1 MKESRA
7 LRITI
12 ITIVLLV
19 LCNLSL
25 IVILWLKPGPPPRPN
40 NESPRNFLVRNLQ
53 FGESQI
59 RQYDSLIAIH
69 QSDMK
74 RLRDESKNLKEQL
87 FSKIGV
93 NDNQSLIDSLT
104 QQIGKNQ
111 AATESASF
119 RHFNKVRAIC
129 TEGQK
134 KDFDKVIG
142 DLIKRMG
149 QNDRPGGP
157 RNDGEHPPPHG
168 PMRLDGPPPPPPPH
182 GGPYDRQG
190 PPPQP
195 GEPYNRPGPPP
206 HQ

>member
-25 IVILWLKPGPPPRPN
+25 IVILWMKPGPPPHPN

-59 RQYDSLIAIH
+59 KQYDSLIEIH

-74 RLRDESKNLKEQL
+74 RLRDESRILKESL
-87 FSKIGV
+87 FSKLEV
-93 NDNQSLIDSLT
+93 SNNRSLIDSIAQL
-104 QQIGKNQ
+104 IGKNQ
-111 AATESASF
+111 AAIESATFS
-119 RHFNKVRAIC
+119 HFSKVRTIC

-142 DLIKRMG
+142 DLLKRMG
-149 QNDRPGGP
+149 QNDRPGRD
-157 RNDGEHPPPHG
+157 RNEGEHRPPHG
-168 PMRLDGPPPPPPPH
+168 PGRPDGPPPPPP
-182 GGPYDRQG
+182 YVQDD
-190 PPPQP
+190 
-195 GEPYNRPGPPP
+195 RPGPPP
-206 HQ
+206 QQ

>member
-59 RQYDSLIAIH
+59 KQYDSLIAIH
-69 QSDMK
+69 QGDMK
-74 RLRDESKNLKEQL
+74 RLRDESKNLREQL
-87 FSKIGV
+87 FSKLGT
-93 NDNQSLIDSLT
+93 NYNQSQIDSFT

-111 AATESASF
+111 AATESATFS
-119 RHFNKVRAIC
+119 HFNNVRTIC

-149 QNDRPGGP
+149 QNDRPGRD
-157 RNDGEHPPPHG
+157 RNDGEHRPPHG
-168 PMRLDGPPPPPPPH
+168 TGRPDWPPPPPYGGPEDRQGPPPPPPGAP
-182 GGPYDRQG
+182 D
-190 PPPQP
+190 
-195 GEPYNRPGPPP
+195 NRPGPQP
-206 HQ
+206 QQ